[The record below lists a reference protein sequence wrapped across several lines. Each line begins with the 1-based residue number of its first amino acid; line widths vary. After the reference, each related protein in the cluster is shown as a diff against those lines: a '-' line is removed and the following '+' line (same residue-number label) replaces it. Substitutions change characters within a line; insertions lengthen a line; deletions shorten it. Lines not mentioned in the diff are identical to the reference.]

1 LAILASRLA
10 NQRLKSNKCLHGKID
25 SKKIFDCLH
34 FFYSSACLN
43 GSAIRD
49 NSCGGATIV
58 DAARYDATA
67 ILTNTASS
75 SPHMGDCSA
84 DKSSASGSDSRF
96 WNAT

>member
-1 LAILASRLA
+1 M
-10 NQRLKSNKCLHGKID
+10 GKLIVKR
-25 SKKIFDCLH
+25 SLIVCT